1 VSVGIGGAITAVLL
15 ARHVGALLIGLIY
28 KVMLIKTNTFKT
40 SIETNKRYIAAYVL
54 YIIVIFPVIS
64 KYIYLMDLCT

>member
-1 VSVGIGGAITAVLL
+1 MGLGGTINAVLL
-15 ARHVGALLIGLIY
+15 ARHVGTLLIGLIY
-28 KVMLIKTNTFKT
+28 KVMLIKQIHLKT
-40 SIETNKRYIAAYVL
+40 SIETNKRYIDAYVL